1 MDKINRI
8 FRQLHLFLKR
18 RLTRE
23 RVVFLVIACSSMY
36 FIGFA
41 ITSMARNWE
50 LEQTL
55 EEKNHAKALLELE
68 VETISLEN
76 KYYASNEYQEL
87 SARLHQNKM
96 AAGETMIYL
105 PKNSD
110 NVKNKH
116 KNEQEV
122 NPEAERPSNFSQW
135 ISFLFGV

>member
-8 FRQLHLFLKR
+8 FRQLRLFLKR

-23 RVVFLVIACSSMY
+23 RVVFLVIAGSSMY

-41 ITSMARNWE
+41 ITSMARNWS

-55 EEKNHAKALLELE
+55 AEKNRAKALLELE

-110 NVKNKH
+110 YAKNKH
-116 KNEQEV
+116 KEEQKASSAE
-122 NPEAERPSNFSQW
+122 ERPSNFSQW
-135 ISFLFGV
+135 VSFLLGI

>member
-8 FRQLHLFLKR
+8 FRQLRLFLKR

-23 RVVFLVIACSSMY
+23 RIVFLVITGSSMY

-55 EEKNHAKALLELE
+55 EEKNRTKALLELE
-68 VETISLEN
+68 VETITLEN

-110 NVKNKH
+110 NAKNKH
-116 KNEQEV
+116 KNEQNSTADE
-122 NPEAERPSNFSQW
+122 ERPSNFAQW
-135 ISFLFGV
+135 VSFLFGI